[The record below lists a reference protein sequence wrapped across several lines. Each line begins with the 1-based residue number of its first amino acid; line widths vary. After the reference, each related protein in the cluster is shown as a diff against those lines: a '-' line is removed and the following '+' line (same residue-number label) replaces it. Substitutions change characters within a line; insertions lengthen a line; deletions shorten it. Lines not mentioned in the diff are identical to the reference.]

1 MAIKIKNSNGEWVVD
16 QKATETSIIDLNGNF
31 ESTNVED
38 ALIELVA
45 RINTIEEDIAR
56 LKENSGEGG
65 SEGV

>member
-45 RINTIEEDIAR
+45 RINIIERDIAR
-56 LKENSGEGG
+56 LKENSGGGG